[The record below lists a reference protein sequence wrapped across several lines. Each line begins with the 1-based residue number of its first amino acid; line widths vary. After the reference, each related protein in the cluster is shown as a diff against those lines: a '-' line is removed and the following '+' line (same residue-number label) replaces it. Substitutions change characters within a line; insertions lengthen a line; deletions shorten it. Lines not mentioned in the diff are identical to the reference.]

1 MVQEF
6 GMGVMPYWGLAA
18 GLLTGKYHNA
28 KEISG
33 ARAGNLRGYASDEA
47 FAVVDRLRDIAAA
60 HGVQPASVAVHWLG
74 LQPTIVAPIASA
86 RIPEQVDPLI
96 DSIELKLTGAEIGD
110 LDQLSNLIG

>member
-1 MVQEF
+1 MMCAAVR
-6 GMGVMPYWGLAA
+6 PCTAA

-28 KEISG
+28 EEISG